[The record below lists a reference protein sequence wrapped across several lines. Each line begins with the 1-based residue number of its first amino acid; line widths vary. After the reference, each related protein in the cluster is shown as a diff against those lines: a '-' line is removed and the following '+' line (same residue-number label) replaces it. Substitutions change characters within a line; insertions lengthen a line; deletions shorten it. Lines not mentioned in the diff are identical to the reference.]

1 MNKDDER
8 KRFEGIVAAVDDA
21 ILAATPAEIAEELR
35 ALDIDPGAAAAGMR
49 ARVEAAVRASG
60 KRLMRD
66 AAEQARS
73 GRGFQV
79 ISGGAQQVA
88 NDPRAKLARLL
99 SRPGVPTT
107 LAARDGRSM
116 SDADVDSLIED
127 LAELGI
133 TEDDQQ

>member
-1 MNKDDER
+1 MNEDDER
-8 KRFEGIVAAVDDA
+8 KRFEGMVAAVDDA
-21 ILAATPAEIAEELR
+21 ILAATPAEIVEELR
-35 ALDIDPGAAAAGMR
+35 ALGIDHRSAAAAMR
-49 ARVEAAVRASG
+49 ARVEAAVRARG

-73 GRGFQV
+73 GPAFQV
-79 ISGGAQQVA
+79 ISGGAQPA
-88 NDPRAKLARLL
+88 ADPRAKLARLL

-116 SDADVDSLIED
+116 SDADVESLIED

-133 TEDDQQ
+133 TEDHQQ

>member
-8 KRFEGIVAAVDDA
+8 KRFEGILAAVDDA
-21 ILAATPAEIAEELR
+21 ILAATRAEVAEELR
-35 ALDIDPGAAAAGMR
+35 ALGIDPGTAAAAMR
-49 ARVEAAVRASG
+49 ARIDAAVRARG

-66 AAEQARS
+66 AAGQARS
-73 GRGFQV
+73 GREFQV
-79 ISGGAQQVA
+79 ISGGAQPA
-88 NDPRAKLARLL
+88 DPRAKLARLL

-107 LAARDGRSM
+107 VAARDGRSM
-116 SDADVDSLIED
+116 SDADVQSLIED

>member
-8 KRFEGIVAAVDDA
+8 KRSEGILAAVDDA
-21 ILAATPAEIAEELR
+21 ILAATRAEVAEELR
-35 ALDIDPGAAAAGMR
+35 ALGIDPGTAAAAMR
-49 ARVEAAVRASG
+49 ARIDAAVRARG

-73 GRGFQV
+73 GREFQV
-79 ISGGAQQVA
+79 ISGGAQPA
-88 NDPRAKLARLL
+88 ADPRAKLARLL

-116 SDADVDSLIED
+116 SDADIESLIED